1 MFPWQADLVLLL
13 LQLLLSADEA
23 GMACGILTYH
33 LALLAHHL
41 HAGHEMAVVLES
53 MTLS

>member
-23 GMACGILTYH
+23 GMACGILPYRS
-33 LALLAHHL
+33 ALLAPHL
-41 HAGHEMAVVLES
+41 HAGYEMVVLES
-53 MTLS
+53 MALP